1 MMSDIFMFN
10 YLVNFPSKDLIE
22 NSISTF
28 KTILSAI
35 FCEKKRPELI

>member
-1 MMSDIFMFN
+1 MMSDILGYN
-10 YLVNFPSKDLIE
+10 YLVVFPNKDLIE